1 MKAQGISNP
10 YIAKSVI
17 WQTLILVFIGMIIG
31 LGLTI
36 VSGIFFL
43 GGFVPFAFNVL
54 FYALI
59 SAGFILFSIIGGLF
73 SVRTVTRID
82 PLKAIGA

>member
-1 MKAQGISNP
+1 
-10 YIAKSVI
+10 VI

-31 LGLTI
+31 LALTI
-36 VSGIFFL
+36 VSGIFL
-43 GGFVPFAFNVL
+43 GEFVPFAFNVL
-54 FYALI
+54 FYAVI